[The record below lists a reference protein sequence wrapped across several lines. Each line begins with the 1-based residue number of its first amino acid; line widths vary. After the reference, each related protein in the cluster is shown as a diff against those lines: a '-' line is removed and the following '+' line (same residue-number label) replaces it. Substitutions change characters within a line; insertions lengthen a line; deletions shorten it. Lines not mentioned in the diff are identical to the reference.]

1 MSELALIRWDA
12 PGPYAVAFSTRR
24 GGVSGAPF
32 DTLNLGRLTDDDPER
47 VGENR
52 RRLCAEVGTDAE
64 LLSLRAAGARR
75 RRQAGGGA
83 GEPGDGLWTDTP
95 GQPLLVF
102 TADCLPVAIVR
113 SNGGPAAVGGA
124 PRRLARPAGRDRREC
139 RRGARRRHARG
150 RDRPGDRSVLL
161 RGRGRGR
168 RSVPRAVR
176 RGNRPGRTARPLD
189 RRRACAGRGRH
200 RQTCTGPT
208 SARPATR
215 TSSSRTGATPGVPAA
230 RG

>member
-64 LLSLRAAGARR
+64 LLSLRPAGARGG
-75 RRQAGGGA
+75 RQAGRGRRRAGRRALDRHAGAAAARLHRRLPAGGDRAVERRAGRGGGA
-83 GEPGDGLWTDTP
+83 
-95 GQPLLVF
+95 
-102 TADCLPVAIVR
+102 
-113 SNGGPAAVGGA
+113 S
-124 PRRLARPAGRDRREC
+124 RRLARPAGRDRREC

-168 RSVPRAVR
+168 RAVPRAVR
-176 RGNRPGRTARPLD
+176 RGNRPRRTARPLD
-189 RRRACAGRGRH
+189 RRRACAARRPAS
-200 RQTCTGPT
+200 QTCTGPT

-215 TSSSRTGATPGVPAA
+215 TSSSRTGATPGGPAA